1 MSVSAVIVAG
11 GMGKRLGKEIPKAFV
26 LVGDKEIF
34 LYSALVF
41 DKMRAINEI
50 IIVVPEQA
58 IEEVKQKTSNFSK
71 KIIVV
76 GGGCERHNSVE
87 NGVKA
92 ASGKRVLIHD
102 AARPFI
108 TLGLVSELLERCK
121 DPKICGVISANP
133 VVDTVRKFDNEICGE
148 TINRDELIAVGTPQI
163 FDKKLLLECFEKIDD
178 LDKIPTDEAMLVQNF
193 GHKVAWVKGSKLNFK
208 ITSPEDL
215 VLAEAIIGMRGG

>member
-1 MSVSAVIVAG
+1 MSVSAIIVAG
-11 GMGKRLGKEIPKAFV
+11 GMGKRLGREIPKAFV
-26 LVGDKEIF
+26 LVGNKEIF
-34 LYSALVF
+34 LHSALVF
-41 DKMRAINEI
+41 DKMRVINEI

-58 IEEVKQKTSNFSK
+58 VEEVKQKTSDFSK
-71 KIIVV
+71 KVIVTA
-76 GGGCERHNSVE
+76 GGKERHNSVE
-87 NGVKA
+87 NGVKQ

-121 DPKICGVISANP
+121 DPNISGVISANP
-133 VVDTVRKFDNEICGE
+133 VVNTIRKFSGEICGE
-148 TINRDELIAVGTPQI
+148 TINRDELIAVGTPQV
-163 FDKKLLLECFEKIDD
+163 FEKKVLLECFEKINE

-215 VLAEAIIGMRGG
+215 ILAEAIMEMR